1 MTYYNM
7 SNLTASGIN
16 LGEFTHELNVLSNG
30 WLAYGIL
37 FIVGISAFIIMLQ
50 RGVSIYNAAP
60 ISTFLISIIA
70 LFMRIITNSAGE
82 GMINTVILIILWVIF
97 FITMLIRVMNKDN

>member
-1 MTYYNM
+1 MTYYNLT
-7 SNLTASGIN
+7 NLTASGIN

-30 WLAYGIL
+30 WLAFGML
-37 FIVGISAFIIMLQ
+37 LIVGISAFIIMLQ
-50 RGVSIYNAAP
+50 RGISIYNALP
-60 ISTFLISIIA
+60 ITSFLVSVIA

-82 GMINTVILIILWVIF
+82 GMVSTVILIILWVIF